1 MARSIAVRIKTE
13 KVIASLEASLEKMQH
28 DKENEK
34 PLREKY
40 DKELEAWT
48 QKVKKYALTMPKPKD
63 MDMVAVGGGYYH
75 RIASGNP
82 EDIAVQ
88 IVLAVPANK
97 VPERPEA
104 PDAVAAWQYRDA
116 VENIENALR
125 LLRMTDQEEISTGTY
140 SKIAQYL

>member
-75 RIASGNP
+75 RIASDNP

-97 VPERPEA
+97 FQNA
-104 PDAVAAWQYRDA
+104 PRLLTL
-116 VENIENALR
+116 LR
-125 LLRMTDQEEISTGTY
+125 LGSTVMRWRTLRTRSGCFV
-140 SKIAQYL
+140 